1 MSILIIKF
9 LAVIIIG
16 YLVGSIPFGVL
27 IVRRFAK
34 VDVRQYGS
42 GKIGMTNVLRVAGK
56 KAAAMVGLLDIV
68 KGALAV
74 VAAWLLFSGQYWV
87 VYGSLTWWLVRS
99 APAAAALAAM
109 VGHIWPIFLKFH
121 GGRGVATFFGG
132 LVALSPAA
140 ALFGGEIVVIAAGLT
155 RFASIGS
162 LAGSVAAYTI
172 LVPLTLFNGFPVE
185 YLLYASIGAVIIILK
200 HWDNIIRLVRGKER
214 KLGEKAEK
222 IASNST

>member
-1 MSILIIKF
+1 VSILIIKF

>member
-27 IVRRFAK
+27 IGRRFAK